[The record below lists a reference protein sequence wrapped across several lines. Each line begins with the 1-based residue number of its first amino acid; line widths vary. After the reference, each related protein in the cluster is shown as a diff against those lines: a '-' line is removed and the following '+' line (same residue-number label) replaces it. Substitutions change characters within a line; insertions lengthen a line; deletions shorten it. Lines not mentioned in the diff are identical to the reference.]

1 MAVSL
6 LVLVGA
12 GLAAA
17 GADDQ
22 RVFSMR
28 APRYPVTAYT
38 IPGFD
43 VVILRGREAR
53 ATAAQPPTKADDKPL
68 GRAELDRRAAKAAYD
83 AAATGSR
90 MFNRGNHEGCFRL
103 YQGAL
108 IALQP
113 MLDHRPRLTGLI
125 KEGLDRAAEMKPA
138 EGAFLLRQVIDEI
151 QAETSGATAGPAK
164 AKEPDKSPDKEV
176 TKGPVTKSPDKR
188 PLWDRLGGEKAVRA
202 VVKDFVAAA
211 AADPKVNFTRDGKY
225 KLDEK
230 AVARVEQLLVELI
243 SETTGG
249 PLPNTGRNM
258 KVVHAGM
265 KITDA
270 EFDALAVQLVVVL
283 NKYKVPDAEQ
293 KELLKIVEATRPHIV
308 EVK

>member
-6 LVLVGA
+6 LVLAGA
-12 GLAAA
+12 GLAA

-38 IPGFD
+38 IPGLD

-53 ATAAQPPTKADDKPL
+53 ATAAQPPSKADDKPL
-68 GRAELDRRAAKAAYD
+68 DRAEIDRRAAKAAYD
-83 AAATGSR
+83 TAATGAR

-151 QAETSGATAGPAK
+151 QAETSGAMAAPTAKGPGPVTK
-164 AKEPDKSPDKEV
+164 TPPKEV
-176 TKGPVTKSPDKR
+176 TKEPVKAPDKK
-188 PLWDRLGGEKAVRA
+188 PLWDRLGGEKAVRT
-202 VVKDFVAAA
+202 VVRDLLAAA
-211 AADPKVNFTRDGKY
+211 AADPKVNLSRGGKY
-225 KLDEK
+225 QLDEK
-230 AVARVEQLLVELI
+230 AVARIEQLLVEQI
-243 SETTGG
+243 SEATGG
-249 PLPNTGRNM
+249 PLKYTGRDM
-258 KVVHAGM
+258 ATVHKGM
-265 KITDA
+265 NITAA
-270 EFDALAVQLVVVL
+270 EFDALATHLFAVL
-283 NKYKVPDAEQ
+283 NKHKVPQAEAI
-293 KELLKIVEATRPHIV
+293 ELVEAIARTRADIV
-308 EVK
+308 GK